1 MINPEATL
9 RSIALEQ
16 PATIR
21 VFERFQLDYCCG
33 GNRPL
38 AQACAEKGISV
49 DEVLSSLQST
59 AEKQGETKTGMEHA
73 ALSEVIRH
81 IVETHHAFI
90 RAELPRL
97 DFMAHKVAGKH
108 GPNHPGVMVIE
119 RNLEQ
124 LGEELMSH
132 LMKEEQILFPYI
144 QGLERSRQG
153 GELPH
158 ACFGT
163 VESPIRMMILE
174 HEGAAA
180 LFEEMRKA
188 TNGFTP
194 WEGACPTSTGL
205 YYGMAEFERDLHRH
219 VHLENNLLF
228 PRALEMEK
236 AMLAH
241 R

>member
-1 MINPEATL
+1 MISPETTL
-9 RSIALEQ
+9 RTIALEE

-21 VFERFQLDYCCG
+21 VFERYQLDYCCG

-38 AQACAEKGISV
+38 AEACAEKGIAV
-49 DEVLSSLQST
+49 EDVVTSL
-59 AEKQGETKTGMEHA
+59 ERA
-73 ALSEVIRH
+73 AVGSADIQPGLEQATPTELIRY
-81 IVETHHAFI
+81 IIETHHAFI

-108 GPNHPGVMVIE
+108 GPNRPDVLMIE

-124 LGEELMSH
+124 LGEELLSH
-132 LMKEEQILFPYI
+132 LMKEESILFPYI
-144 QGLERSRQG
+144 EGLERSRNG
-153 GELPH
+153 GETPH

-163 VESPIRMMILE
+163 VESPIKMMIME

-180 LFEEMRKA
+180 LLEQMRTA

-194 WEGACPTSTGL
+194 WEGACPTSAGL
-205 YYGMAEFERDLHRH
+205 YFRMAEFERDLHRH

-228 PRALEMEK
+228 PRAIELEKEMM
-236 AMLAH
+236 AV